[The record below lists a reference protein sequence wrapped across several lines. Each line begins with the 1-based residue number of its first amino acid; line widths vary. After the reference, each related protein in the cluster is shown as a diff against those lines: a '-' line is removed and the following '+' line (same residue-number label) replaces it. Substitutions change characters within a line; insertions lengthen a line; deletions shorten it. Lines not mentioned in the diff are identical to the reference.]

1 MPNSVAAIVVTFG
14 ASLSEVESIVRLI
27 KDQVAQV
34 ILVDN
39 GSPSL
44 KKLKSTSRFHIIR
57 LKKNYGLAYAQN
69 VGIERAIKL
78 KVDHVLFIDQDSVPN
93 PDMVNKLL
101 FHFTKA
107 TRLNLHP
114 AAMGPVTIDRRI
126 GIKSSFV
133 VKRFG
138 LPSHYRKTDQMK
150 DSILL
155 VHFLISSGSLVSID
169 ALKRIGGLRSDYF
182 IDHVD
187 SEWCLRAQG
196 LGFSIFSAF
205 DALMQHTLGD
215 TIKQIWLLGWRSVS
229 WHQPYRDYY
238 VYRNTLLAIRDA
250 RPSFIWQCFLISRL
264 FKFFIYFMLAYPNR
278 LKRLRYIYLGLR
290 DGIFNRRGRI
300 DEKTF
305 KLHAIPKTSLDPI

>member
-1 MPNSVAAIVVTFG
+1 MPKVAAIVVTYG
-14 ASLSEVESIVRLI
+14 AILSEVRSLI
-27 KDQVAQV
+27 KAISKQVTHI

-44 KKLKSTSRFHIIR
+44 KTLKDTAQLQFIQ

-69 VGIERAIKL
+69 TGIERAITL
-78 KVDHVLFIDQDSVPN
+78 KVDYVLFSDQDSVSH

-101 FHFTKA
+101 SHFTKA
-107 TRLNLHP
+107 IRLNLHP
-114 AAMGPVTIDRRI
+114 AAIGPVTIDRRI

-133 VKRFG
+133 IKRFG
-138 LPSHYRKTDQMK
+138 LPSRHRKTDQIT
-150 DSILL
+150 DGILQ

-169 ALKRIGGLRSDYF
+169 ALRKIGGLRSDYF

-196 LGFSIFSAF
+196 LGFTLLVALN
-205 DALMQHTLGD
+205 ALMHHTLGD

-238 VYRNTLLAIRDA
+238 FYRNTLLAIRDTN
-250 RPSFIWQCFLISRL
+250 PSFIWQCFLISRL
-264 FKFFIYFMLAYPNR
+264 VKFFIYFMLVYPNR
-278 LKRLRYIYLGLR
+278 LKRLQYIYLGLR
-290 DGIFNRRGRI
+290 DGLFNRRGRI

-305 KLHAIPKTSLDPI
+305 KLHVIPKTSVDPI